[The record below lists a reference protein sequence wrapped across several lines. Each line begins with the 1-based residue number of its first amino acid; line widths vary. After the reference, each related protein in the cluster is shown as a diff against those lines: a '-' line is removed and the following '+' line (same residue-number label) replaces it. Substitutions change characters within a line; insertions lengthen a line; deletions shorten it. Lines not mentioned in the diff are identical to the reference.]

1 MKPKKIAAVIA
12 GSVLALGAASP
23 AFAAEN
29 LTPSSL
35 NGALDTV
42 ARDGL
47 RDGKPLHTNAL
58 DTENEG
64 SVINA
69 VKKTTDKLNNKQA
82 KKQSGSKK
90 QGGKKQGG
98 GKQTGTKQASG
109 KEQGLGKLLG
119 GLSLGK

>member
-1 MKPKKIAAVIA
+1 MKPMKIAAVIA
-12 GSVLALGAASP
+12 GSVMALGAATP
-23 AFAAEN
+23 AFATEN

-69 VKKTTDKLNNKQA
+69 VKKTTDGLNKKQA

-90 QGGKKQGG
+90 QSGKKQAG
-98 GKQTGTKQASG
+98 GKQTSG
-109 KEQGLGKLLG
+109 KEQGLGGLLG

>member
-1 MKPKKIAAVIA
+1 MKPMKIAAVIA
-12 GSVLALGAASP
+12 GSVMALGAAAP

-82 KKQSGSKK
+82 KKQTGGK
-90 QGGKKQGG
+90 QGAK
-98 GKQTGTKQASG
+98 KQTGTKQASG
-109 KEQGLGKLLG
+109 KDQGLGKLLG